1 MNLFFN
7 SLFIRTDFFLAN
19 TLMTDDFFFPDSYAG
34 QSLWDS
40 RHIYS
45 DHSNPKEGPQKRLE
59 KEITKSI
66 KTILQQVKDRVVY
79 HPVARHHLL
88 G

>member
-45 DHSNPKEGPQKRLE
+45 DHSNPKEGPQKKTGE
-59 KEITKSI
+59 GNNEIDKNNLTTSEGSC
-66 KTILQQVKDRVVY
+66 RVSPRCSPP
-79 HPVARHHLL
+79 PV
-88 G
+88 

>member
-19 TLMTDDFFFPDSYAG
+19 ALMTDDFFFPDSYAG

-59 KEITKSI
+59 KEINEIDKNNLTTSEGSC
-66 KTILQQVKDRVVY
+66 RVSPRCSPP
-79 HPVARHHLL
+79 PV
-88 G
+88 